1 MSIENKQSSHLT
13 EPIDSTNMVLTKS
26 NENTAFITVESG
38 EHFMKNPD
46 KKEEMI

>member
-13 EPIDSTNMVLTKS
+13 EPIDSKNTVLTNS
-26 NENTAFITVESG
+26 SENTAFITVESG
-38 EHFMKNPD
+38 ANLMKNPD